1 MRVRRLRLERG
12 RRTGVAAVLF
22 ITLAAAGCAA
32 NSTGK
37 SGANSTVAT
46 TVPGATTTTTTGT
59 AVGVTP
65 TTIKLGIAMI
75 DFACIPAAFNDF
87 EEPKQQAGYQAFVD
101 EINEHGGINGRK
113 IVPVYKTVCP
123 LAETDGMAA
132 CTAFSDDSKV
142 FAVVGEF
149 GQITPDIPLCIT
161 KQHHLPLITYGIT
174 QDMMDQAPPGLLLTP
189 DILDDRRVKIIT
201 ALLKSQ
207 HTLDGK
213 TVAILADS
221 NTTQEVS
228 QVLKPA
234 LATMN
239 VEQVPPSIVSIS
251 GTDTTAAQTQ
261 LDGFIEKWKT
271 EHVNAVFLAGAAME
285 AKQFVEKVRAAFP
298 SIPIVADSTGILT
311 GAQDEQ
317 KAHVS
322 PNPYTGMIT
331 AEGLTGVEHAKGKN
345 GQYCRKVFT
354 KHTGI
359 AVPDPLTVVKLKD
372 GRQNNI
378 QGEAGDACVL
388 VMMFDTI
395 AKQVGTN
402 LNIANWVNAV
412 NNFGKINVYATTYA
426 SLHTGKYDADD
437 TYGLVAYNPSIGDAG
452 DWKQL
457 TPVKDVG
464 DA

>member
-1 MRVRRLRLERG
+1 MRVRRLGLERG
-12 RRTGVAAVLF
+12 RRGVVAAMLV
-22 ITLAAAGCAA
+22 IVMTAAGCAA

-37 SGANSTVAT
+37 RGASGTTASTT
-46 TVPGATTTTTTGT
+46 PGSPTTTTTGT

-75 DFACIPAAFNDF
+75 DYKCIPSSFIDF
-87 EEPKQQAGYQAFVD
+87 EEPLQQAGYQAFVD

-113 IVPVYKTVCP
+113 IVPVYKSVCP

-132 CTAFSDDSKV
+132 CTSFADDAKV

-161 KQHHLPLITYGIT
+161 KQHHLPLVTYGLT

-189 DILDDRRVKIIT
+189 DILDDRRVKVI
-201 ALLKSQ
+201 AELLKQ
-207 HTLDGK
+207 QKTFDGK

-228 QVLKPA
+228 QVIKPA
-234 LATMN
+234 LAGMG
-239 VEQVPPSIVSIS
+239 VKQVPPSIVSIS
-251 GTDTTAAQTQ
+251 GTDTTAAQSQ

-271 EHVNAVFLAGAAME
+271 EHVNALFLAGAAME
-285 AKQFVEKVRAAFP
+285 AKQFVEKVRASFP
-298 SIPIVADSTGILT
+298 KIPIVADSTGILE

-322 PNPYTGMIT
+322 PNPYDGMIT
-331 AEGLTGVEHAKGKN
+331 AEGLTGTEHEKTKN

-354 KHTGI
+354 KHTGVT
-359 AVPDPLTVVKLKD
+359 VPPSLTVVKLKN
-372 GRQNNI
+372 GRQDNI

-388 VMMFDTI
+388 VELFNSI
-395 AKQVGTN
+395 AQQAGEN

-437 TYGLVAYNPSIGDAG
+437 TYGLVAYDPTIGDAG
-452 DWKQL
+452 DWNPL
-457 TPVKDVG
+457 TPVKDVAG
-464 DA
+464 S

>member
-1 MRVRRLRLERG
+1 MVRKQG
-12 RRTGVAAVLF
+12 RRAGVAVALV
-22 ITLAAAGCAA
+22 IAMAAAGCAA

-37 SGANSTVAT
+37 SGASNTNASTA
-46 TVPGATTTTTTGT
+46 PGSPTTTTTGT

-65 TTIKLGIAMI
+65 TTIKLGIALI

-87 EEPKQQAGYQAFVD
+87 EEPKEQAGYQAFVD
-101 EINEHGGINGRK
+101 EINEHGGIAGRK

-123 LAETDGMAA
+123 LAETQGMAA
-132 CTAFSDDSKV
+132 CTAFADDSKV

-161 KQHHLPLITYGIT
+161 KQHQLPLITYGIT

-201 ALLKSQ
+201 TLLKAQ
-207 HTLDGK
+207 HTFDGK

-228 QVLKPA
+228 QVIKPA
-234 LATMN
+234 LAGMELT
-239 VEQVPPSIVSIS
+239 QVPPSIVSIS
-251 GTDTTAAQTQ
+251 GTDTTAAQSQ

-271 EHVNAVFLAGAAME
+271 EHVNALFLAGPAME
-285 AKQFVEKVRAAFP
+285 AKQFVEKVRASFP
-298 SIPIVADSTGILT
+298 KIPIVADSTGILD

-317 KAHVS
+317 KAHTS
-322 PNPYTGMIT
+322 PNPYDGMIT
-331 AEGLTGVEHAKGKN
+331 AEGLTGVQHEKTANGK
-345 GQYCRKVFT
+345 YCRKVFT

-359 AVPDPLTVVKLKD
+359 TVPDALTVVKLKD
-372 GRQNNI
+372 GRENNI

-388 VMMFDTI
+388 VELFNSI
-395 AKQVGTN
+395 AQRVGKN

-412 NNFGKINVYATTYA
+412 NNYGTINVYATTYA
-426 SLHTGKYDADD
+426 SLHTGKYDADN
-437 TYGLVAYNPSIGDAG
+437 TYGLVSYDPTIGDAG

-464 DA
+464 

>member
-1 MRVRRLRLERG
+1 MERR
-12 RRTGVAAVLF
+12 RRSGVAAVLVMV
-22 ITLAAAGCAA
+22 LAATGCAA
-32 NSTGK
+32 NSAGK
-37 SGANSTVAT
+37 SGANSTTAT
-46 TVPGATTTTTTGT
+46 TAPGATTTTTTGT

-87 EEPKQQAGYQAFVD
+87 EEPLQQKGYQAFVD
-101 EINEHGGINGRK
+101 EINEHGGISGRK

-132 CTAFSDDSKV
+132 CTAFADDSKV

-149 GQITPDIPLCIT
+149 GQITPDIPLCVT
-161 KQHHLPLITYGIT
+161 KQHHLPLITFGIT

-189 DILDDRRVKIIT
+189 DILDDRRVKIIA

-234 LATMN
+234 LAGMG
-239 VEQVPPSIVSIS
+239 VQQVPPSVVSIS

-261 LDGFIEKWKT
+261 LGGFIEKWKT

-285 AKQFVEKVRAAFP
+285 AKQFVEKVRASFP
-298 SIPIVADSTGILT
+298 TIPIIADSTGILE

-317 KAHVS
+317 KAHAS

-331 AEGLTGVEHAKGKN
+331 AEGLTGTQHEKTKN
-345 GQYCRKVFT
+345 GKFCRSVFET
-354 KHTGI
+354 HTGVT
-359 AVPDPLTVVKLKD
+359 VPPTLTHLKLKN
-372 GRQNNI
+372 GRENNI
-378 QGEAGDACVL
+378 QGAAGDACTL

-395 AKQVGTN
+395 AKRVGTN

-412 NNFGKINVYATTYA
+412 NNMGSFNLLDTTWA

-437 TYGLVAYNPSIGDAG
+437 TYGLVAYDPTLGDVG
-452 DWKQL
+452 DWKPL
-457 TPVKDVG
+457 TPVKDVPS
-464 DA
+464 